1 MKRKI
6 IAILT
11 AICMVLTIVPMAA
24 APAYAAATPNQAGT
38 YSSPE
43 FKLIS
48 GLDYEMYAN
57 GMPLLVTGSSSKYAT
72 IYSDKNY
79 DSMQAG
85 ENGIGSSKYYSVYLG
100 AKDTAKAKGIEPYMT
115 VWCGELINLYFSNTG
130 AAAGTPISK
139 ATVKIF
145 GEFKTG
151 TLDMTGT
158 TSPKLYLET
167 KEGSSSAPSATITN
181 LIVPA
186 GGYIENHG
194 TMTVTNLSNEG
205 QIYNYG
211 TINVTSYSGNGT
223 VQNGTAGKVTGV
235 PLDKVTKAQ
244 TDINKAT
251 FSYTSSQKYTG
262 KDVKPGVTVSYN
274 GKTLAKGTDYNVT
287 YTAAKNP
294 GTYTMTVTG
303 IGSYKGTKTLSYTV
317 AAPKIAQAKITTYR
331 LAKGAYNGVY
341 AQWNKVTVPGAT
353 VKYKVEYK
361 VYPNEWK
368 VKSKGQTATNVTVK
382 GLAAGKKVQVKVTP
396 YVVLGGK
403 TYSATPKITK
413 QIWTLKKVSLNKIE
427 RVSFDGAR
435 ARLYWTNV
443 NNASGYQ
450 IYKSTAK
457 NGKYTFVTN
466 VAQAGKTWSV
476 KTKKG
481 VKYWYKVRA
490 YNNIKVNGKT
500 VKVFGPYS
508 APKAL
513 KY

>member
-6 IAILT
+6 IAIVT

-24 APAYAAATPNQAGT
+24 APAYADVTPNQAGT

-43 FKLIS
+43 FTLIS

-79 DSMQAG
+79 DSMQSG

-151 TLDMTGT
+151 TLNMTGT
-158 TSPKLYLET
+158 TSPKLYLES

-205 QIYNYG
+205 QIINYG

-235 PLDKVTKAQ
+235 PADKVTKAQ

-262 KDVKPGVTVSYN
+262 KDVKPGVTVKYN

-303 IGSYKGTKTLSYTV
+303 IGSYKGTKALKYTV

-341 AQWNKVTVPGAT
+341 AKWNKVTVPGAT

-361 VYPNEWK
+361 VYPNNWK

-382 GLAAGKKVQVKVTP
+382 KLGAGKKVQVKVTP

-413 QIWTLKKVSLNKIE
+413 QIWTLKAVSLTKIQ
-427 RVSFDGAR
+427 RSNFDGPM
-435 ARLYWTNV
+435 ARLFWVNV

-466 VAQAGKTWSV
+466 VHQAGKAWSV

-500 VKVFGPYS
+500 VKVFGPFS

>member
-6 IAILT
+6 IAIVT

-24 APAYAAATPNQAGT
+24 VPAYADATPNQAGT

-43 FKLIS
+43 FTLIS

-79 DSMQAG
+79 DSMQSG

-115 VWCGELINLYFSNTG
+115 VWCGELINLYFSNAG

-158 TSPKLYLET
+158 TSPELYLES

-194 TMTVTNLSNEG
+194 TLTVTNLSNEG
-205 QIYNYG
+205 TIKNFG

-223 VQNGTAGKVTGV
+223 VQNGTGGSVSGV
-235 PLDKVTKAQ
+235 PADKVGTAQ
-244 TDINKAT
+244 TDINNGS
-251 FSYTSSQKYTG
+251 FSYTDTQAYTG
-262 KDVKPGVTVSYN
+262 KEISFPITVTYGGKTLVNGTDYTVSYN
-274 GKTLAKGTDYNVT
+274 G
-287 YTAAKNP
+287 AKNP
-294 GTYTMTVTG
+294 GTYNATVTG
-303 IGSYKGTKTLSYTV
+303 IGAYKGTKDLSFTV
-317 AAPKIAQAKITTYR
+317 AAPKVPQAKFTTYR

-353 VKYKVEYK
+353 VKYKVEYR
-361 VYPNEWK
+361 VYPNDWK
-368 VKSKGQTATNVTVK
+368 VKSKGQTVTNVTIK
-382 GLAAGKKVQVKVTP
+382 KLAAGKKVQVKVTP
-396 YVVLGGK
+396 YVVLDGK
-403 TYSATPKITK
+403 TYSATQKITK
-413 QIWTLKKVSLNKIE
+413 QIWTLKKVSLNKIQ

-450 IYKSTAK
+450 IYKSTKK

-466 VAQAGKTWSV
+466 VHQAGKTWSV

-490 YNNIKVNGKT
+490 YNTIKVNGKN